1 MSLSAALREGRMT
14 KLKRALRVAIKIVL
28 TPLVLIMSGFI
39 IATFS
44 AFWFYEW
51 LADRDDWISREI
63 LSEWKEHLKQW
74 FTTI

>member
-1 MSLSAALREGRMT
+1 MT
-14 KLKRALRVAIKIVL
+14 KLKRALRVASKIVL

-39 IATFS
+39 IAMFS

-63 LSEWKEHLKQW
+63 ASEWKEHLKLW
-74 FTTI
+74 FTTL

>member
-1 MSLSAALREGRMT
+1 MT

-39 IATFS
+39 ITIFS

-51 LADRDDWISREI
+51 LAD
-63 LSEWKEHLKQW
+63 
-74 FTTI
+74 